1 MADVS
6 APGRRPFGNED
17 WWAVV
22 IGLGIIALTLLSQA
36 VGSDAVKWL
45 AVNPVGLKWS
55 AADQIQGH
63 FAGKADAYLA
73 QMVFWLLVFGLPSMA
88 MGRKV
93 RDFAAGF
100 IVLYGLSVAAH
111 TLGGWAQAARWNLE
125 PALVALVFGLIIG
138 NTIRLPTWLREATRA
153 EFYVKV
159 GIVLIGATFP
169 LPLVLS
175 AGPVA
180 LTQAAIISVV
190 TCLTIYFVATR
201 LLGVDRRLA
210 ALLGTGGSVCGV
222 SASLAVAASVGA
234 KREHVYTAV
243 TLVVGYALVMV
254 LALPFLSGVLGLP
267 AGVAGAWIGTS
278 EFADAA
284 GFAAASAYGRIA
296 GNEDAALKA
305 FTMTK
310 VIGRD
315 VWIGVWSLVWA
326 VIATSRWKVG
336 NGDAGGMQSC
346 GASEIW
352 RRFPKFV
359 LGLFIASA
367 VATTVLGD
375 SGGSA
380 ASKAAVLGPIGSL
393 RGWAFT
399 FCFFSIGLATRFSE
413 LKEANWR
420 SVAAFSLGVAVNL
433 ALGWFLSAV
442 VFADH
447 WIKLS

>member
-1 MADVS
+1 MGEVPAS
-6 APGRRPFGNED
+6 GRRPLGNED
-17 WWAVV
+17 WWAVAV
-22 IGLGIIALTLLSQA
+22 GLGIIAAALLA
-36 VGSDAVKWL
+36 HWLGSDMVKWL
-45 AVNPVGLKWS
+45 AVNPTALKWTG
-55 AADQIQGH
+55 ADQIAAH
-63 FAGKADAYLA
+63 FQAKAGAYGA
-73 QMVFWLLVFGLPSMA
+73 QLVFWLVVFGMPAFA
-88 MGRKV
+88 MRRPLARFV
-93 RDFAAGF
+93 AGF
-100 IVLYGLSVAAH
+100 VILYALSAAAH
-111 TLGGWAQAARWNLE
+111 LLGGWAQAASWNLE
-125 PALVALVFGLIIG
+125 PALVALVVGLVIG
-138 NTIRLPTWLREATRA
+138 NAVRLPSWLREATRA

-180 LTQAAIISVV
+180 LVQAAIISLA
-190 TCLTIYFVATR
+190 TCLTIYFLATR
-201 LLGVDRRLA
+201 LFGLDRRLA

-243 TLVVGYALVMV
+243 TLVVCYALVMV
-254 LALPFLSGVLGLP
+254 LVLPFLSHLLNLP

-315 VWIGVWSLVWA
+315 MWIGVWSLVWA
-326 VIATSRWKVG
+326 LIATSRWKL
-336 NGDAGGMQSC
+336 DADSAGGVRSC
-346 GASEIW
+346 GTSEVW

-359 LGLFIASA
+359 LGLFVASA
-367 VATTVLGD
+367 VATVAVAD
-375 SGGSA
+375 GGATA
-380 ASKAAVLGPIGSL
+380 AIKATVLGPIGSL

-413 LKEANWR
+413 LKEASWR

-433 ALGWFLSAV
+433 MLGWFLSAV

-447 WIKLS
+447 WAKL